1 MKRRVT
7 TREKLHFL
15 QGTLSELERYKEL
28 GELDFSRNS
37 VACIKQI
44 INLLELG
51 VYRWEMKTIDHLEMT
66 GKMTPKEKVTSKAK
80 VKKKYPRRIDRK

>member
-1 MKRRVT
+1 MKRKVT

-15 QGTLSELERYKEL
+15 QGTLRELERYKEL
-28 GELDFSRNS
+28 GELNFSRNS

-44 INLLELG
+44 IKLLEVG
-51 VYRWEMKTIDHLEMT
+51 VYRWEIKTIDDQERA

-80 VKKKYPRRIDRK
+80 IKKKYPRRIDQK